1 MGGDGSPDDIAEPNG
16 TRPSAALRASTVLSL
31 TEGSPWPICS
41 ETDSMAF
48 AQKNLRG
55 MLQVFEIHFLHLQSK
70 FLILNRNIKFI
81 VSEPARDVQV
91 GRSHSRPTTVGNS
104 RLGMDH
110 GSVPFKD
117 AAAPLEQRLVAGSR

>member
-1 MGGDGSPDDIAEPNG
+1 MVGDGGPDDIAEPNG
-16 TRPSAALRASTVLSL
+16 TRPSAGYAASTDLFL
-31 TEGSPWPICS
+31 TEWSPLPICS

-48 AQKNLRG
+48 VQKNLRG
-55 MLQVFEIHFLHLQSK
+55 MFQVFEIHFLHLQSE
-70 FLILNRNIKFI
+70 FLILDRNIKFV

-110 GSVPFKD
+110 GPVPFKD
-117 AAAPLEQRLVAGSR
+117 ADAPLE